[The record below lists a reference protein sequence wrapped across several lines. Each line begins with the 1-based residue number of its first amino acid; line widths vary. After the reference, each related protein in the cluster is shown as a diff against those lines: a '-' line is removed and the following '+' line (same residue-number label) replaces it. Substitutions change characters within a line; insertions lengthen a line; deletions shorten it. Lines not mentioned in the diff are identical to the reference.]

1 MKNARQNVEFFRTL
15 GRDLATPQ
23 ESGRVRPMS
32 PAVRRAANGNEIGSA
47 ELIPEN
53 DFEDQV
59 EVLDRLRDFEKKF
72 EELCDARQD

>member
-1 MKNARQNVEFFRTL
+1 
-15 GRDLATPQ
+15 
-23 ESGRVRPMS
+23 MS